1 MGTLLSSWSAI
12 TRPKTTIVSGS
23 TIRIRPRPNN
33 SGFSAI
39 APTVAPPT
47 TFSAHAV
54 AIPVPAI
61 VIAAD
66 SAANGSATMRLYLLC
81 RSRTKGTERS
91 PVALVELDE
100 GLHVVQPEG
109 LNPRR
114 NPTEQEDEQLRHDQE
129 DDAEDHEADLAGKDH
144 SLKEDRVER
153 GRNRRLADSKP
164 GKSRVRHDVREESR
178 DFDGGDHRFGQA

>member
-1 MGTLLSSWSAI
+1 MRTPN
-12 TRPKTTIVSGS
+12 RMIVSGI
-23 TIRIRPRPNN
+23 TIKMRPLTNN

-66 SAANGSATMRLYLLC
+66 SAANGSATMRLYLLR
-81 RSRTKGTERS
+81 RSLPKGTERS

-109 LNPRR
+109 LNSRR
-114 NPTEQEDEQLRHDQE
+114 NPTEQEDEELGHDQE
-129 DDAEDHEADLAGKDH
+129 DDSQDDEADLTGEDH

-153 GRNRRLADSKP
+153 G
-164 GKSRVRHDVREESR
+164 
-178 DFDGGDHRFGQA
+178 